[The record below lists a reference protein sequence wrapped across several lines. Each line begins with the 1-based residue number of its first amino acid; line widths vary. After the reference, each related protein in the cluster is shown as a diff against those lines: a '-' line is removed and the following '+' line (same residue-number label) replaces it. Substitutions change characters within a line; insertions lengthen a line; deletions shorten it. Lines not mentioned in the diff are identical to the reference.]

1 MSIRTFYFDLDDLLG
16 VRLELQ
22 PGTECGKIP
31 DLDLYE
37 HYLNLCRIAEHVL
50 THLIDDIRHGRAPTR
65 FLDLPERVKP
75 TPDIDWDNVDFRNP
89 KFPGTEKCTDKDEE
103 TKNMNTKR
111 AVKLLQIAHY
121 YGEEK
126 QVCKLMEEL
135 GEATSAASEVL
146 MLLSYHEQG
155 GKKRDLTARLEHL
168 AGELADVVNVTE
180 QIIQLFG
187 LETDFKVARHAGIQ
201 KTLKRI
207 REEEQ
212 ANETRDELARRNLQ

>member
-31 DLDLYE
+31 DLELYE

-50 THLIDDIRHGRAPTR
+50 THLIDDMRHGRAPAR
-65 FLDLPERVKP
+65 FLDLPENVKH
-75 TPDIDWDNVDFRNP
+75 TLDIDWDNVDFRNP
-89 KFPGTEKCTDKDEE
+89 KFPGTEKRTDKDEE

-111 AVKLLQIAHY
+111 AAKLLKIANY
-121 YGEEK
+121 YGQER

-146 MLLSYHEQG
+146 QMLTFSEDG
-155 GKKRDLTARLEHL
+155 GKESGLEERLEHL
-168 AGELADVVNVTE
+168 ASELADVANVTE
-180 QIIQLFG
+180 QILTLFA
-187 LETDFKVARHAGIQ
+187 LEVEFKVARQRGVD
-201 KTLKRI
+201 KTIARI
-207 REEEQ
+207 RKEL
-212 ANETRDELARRNLQ
+212 RDET

>member
-65 FLDLPERVKP
+65 FLDLPENVKL

-89 KFPGTEKCTDKDEE
+89 KFPGTEKFTDKNEE

-111 AVKLLQIAHY
+111 AAKLLKIANY
-121 YGEEK
+121 YGQER

-146 MLLSYHEQG
+146 QLLTFSEDS
-155 GKKRDLTARLEHL
+155 GKESGLEERLEHL
-168 AGELADVVNVTE
+168 ASELADVANVTE
-180 QIIQLFG
+180 QILTLFA
-187 LETDFKVARHAGIQ
+187 LEVEFKVARQRGVD
-201 KTLKRI
+201 KTIARI
-207 REEEQ
+207 RKELGD
-212 ANETRDELARRNLQ
+212 ET